1 MHLWLTL
8 SFFLSLVSF
17 FLCLPGALC
26 RNLWAG
32 RGGREQEVSGEFQE
46 VAIGGD
52 DPGDRGRSGLTHRPE
67 TPVKGDTRWRP
78 SSHSSPTCIR
88 HPPQP
93 AHHRR
98 RKMKVLFVSS
108 ELLMMFTLFFSPPS
122 HIPQW
127 THVLLNFRVKDREGE
142 ESLVFICSPSSTLIK
157 EICGYTGTD
166 MLFFYSIKE
175 PIVPSLTGS
184 CIIFLSS
191 CLCVLVLT
199 NFGSPFSFSEETE
212 TDSSLHN
219 LTQTCLTHRVSVL

>member
-1 MHLWLTL
+1 MKTFLTL
-8 SFFLSLVSF
+8 FPNLHMSL
-17 FLCLPGALC
+17 
-26 RNLWAG
+26 
-32 RGGREQEVSGEFQE
+32 
-46 VAIGGD
+46 
-52 DPGDRGRSGLTHRPE
+52 
-67 TPVKGDTRWRP
+67 P
-78 SSHSSPTCIR
+78 STC
-88 HPPQP
+88 PPQKKKNEGP
-93 AHHRR
+93 VCLVRTADD
-98 RKMKVLFVSS
+98 VYS
-108 ELLMMFTLFFSPPS
+108 FFSPPS

-157 EICGYTGTD
+157 EICGYTGTN